1 MLKIQYQ
8 EFVTKLHRLVDDEF
22 ELSTK
27 QGDEVFRRLSLAL
40 FDIWLENKL
49 RRQKRSVNYNHEM
62 AGPSYCSPGLR
73 YK

>member
-62 AGPSYCSPGLR
+62 ASPSYCSPGLR